1 MFHLVLSGIGPAACA
16 STAEAA
22 AGPKPKSP
30 EEWVE
35 TLVQQMV
42 GARDMADARSRAA
55 SVLQTFQQA
64 VLDTSHTQVSRQ
76 RPGFH
81 WCSTP
86 GTSLHGPV
94 QPVASY
100 HP

>member
-1 MFHLVLSGIGPAACA
+1 MLTGCVLPVVGA
-16 STAEAA
+16 SAPGSTSLPSAEVA

-35 TLVQQMV
+35 TLVQQMA

-64 VLDTSHTQVSRQ
+64 VLDTSHVQVRMEK
-76 RPGFH
+76 
-81 WCSTP
+81 T
-86 GTSLHGPV
+86 T
-94 QPVASY
+94 
-100 HP
+100 